1 MSRRV
6 KLTNALV
13 DNLAPHDREY
23 TIRDTLVPVLG
34 VRVLP
39 SGSCSYVHVSS
50 TTKVSLGAT
59 ADLTVR
65 QARARSLAL
74 LSNRQP
80 CRDPAPLF
88 RDFTGCEWR
97 DSWIHRSKPAT
108 ADARDKHLQR
118 QLLPA
123 FGARRLDRITSAMV
137 HRWFDH
143 YSITAPGGA
152 NECLKLVRQIFS
164 HAVLCGHITSN
175 PARSVRPNR
184 KRKLTRFLSSEEVER
199 LHRTLDRHDHE
210 TPHST
215 VQKQQIDIIRLLLL
229 TGCRKSEIVRLRI
242 EEVCGDYL
250 RLTDAKTGPR
260 IVFLNEEAQVI
271 IKRHMGG
278 DGDGAFLFAS
288 PRDSR
293 CPLGSGLPLW
303 YTIRREA
310 GIDDVRLHD
319 LRHTYASHAVMQ
331 GTPLP
336 VVSRLL
342 GHARPAM
349 TMRYAHM
356 GDRET
361 EAAAERIGITIA
373 GMLGME

>member
-6 KLTNALV
+6 KLTNSLI

-23 TIRDTLVPVLG
+23 TVRDTLVPVLG

-39 SGSCSYVHVSS
+39 SGSCSYVHVSG
-50 TTKVSLGAT
+50 TTKVSLGST

-65 QARARSLAL
+65 EARARSLAL
-74 LSNRQP
+74 LTDKQP
-80 CRDPAPLF
+80 RKDPAPLF
-88 RDFTGCEWR
+88 RDFTARAWR
-97 DSWIHRSKPAT
+97 NSWIHRSSPAT
-108 ADARDKHLQR
+108 IDLREKHLQR

-137 HRWFDH
+137 HRWFDR
-143 YSITAPGGA
+143 YSTTAPGGA
-152 NECLKLVRQIFS
+152 NECLKLVRQIFN
-164 HAVLCGHITSN
+164 HAVSCGHITSN

-184 KRKLTRFLSSEEVER
+184 KRKLTRFLSSEEIGR
-199 LHRTLDRHDHE
+199 LHRTLDRHDRE
-210 TPHST
+210 TPRRTS
-215 VQKQQIDIIRLLLL
+215 QRQQIDIIRLLLV
-229 TGCRKSEIVRLRI
+229 TGCRKSEIVRLRRD
-242 EEVCGDYL
+242 EVCGDYL
-250 RLTDAKTGPR
+250 HLTDTKTGPR
-260 IVFLNEEAQVI
+260 TVFLNQEARTI
-271 IKRHMGG
+271 IDRNTSHESG
-278 DGDGAFLFAS
+278 FLFPS
-288 PRDSR
+288 PRDPER
-293 CPLGSGLPLW
+293 PLSGGLSLW
-303 YTIRREA
+303 YAIRREA

-342 GHARPAM
+342 GHAQPAM

-361 EAAAERIGITIA
+361 EAAAERIGSAIA
-373 GMLGME
+373 GMLGIQ